1 MKARFR
7 HCEEVCKVG
16 EELINNNHY
25 AKRDIKT
32 RINSMREKWQRLLE
46 LSKQRRIRLEDA
58 YESHQVTPETS
69 MVYQCEQG
77 SHSDWKPR
85 KMGRRFPVRENSGNL
100 R

>member
-1 MKARFR
+1 MFHEMIIFQALEQEMKARFH

-46 LSKQRRIRLEDA
+46 LSKQRRVRLEDA
-58 YESHQVTPETS
+58 YESHQVTQQTS
-69 MVYQCEQG
+69 LVYQHEE
-77 SHSDWKPR
+77 H
-85 KMGRRFPVRENSGNL
+85 
-100 R
+100 